1 MILSKLHSNR
11 LSCLEGVVTLIHNVL
26 QVVADQ
32 MELWQAQSQRLKT
45 HTAQLYA
52 KFESK
57 EVFPRQLALIHFCP
71 MGAWPLL
78 ACRIFDIA

>member
-1 MILSKLHSNR
+1 M
-11 LSCLEGVVTLIHNVL
+11 HNVL

-57 EVFPRQLALIHFCP
+57 EVCSRQLALICSNL
-71 MGAWPLL
+71 MGARPLL
-78 ACRIFDIA
+78 ACCILHACMSASHASAQMRSCIQLS

>member
-1 MILSKLHSNR
+1 MTRHR
-11 LSCLEGVVTLIHNVL
+11 DVL

-57 EVFPRQLALIHFCP
+57 EVS
-71 MGAWPLL
+71 
-78 ACRIFDIA
+78 AC

>member
-1 MILSKLHSNR
+1 MS
-11 LSCLEGVVTLIHNVL
+11 

-45 HTAQLYA
+45 HPAQLYA

-57 EVFPRQLALIHFCP
+57 EVRLCLVCR
-71 MGAWPLL
+71 LL
-78 ACRIFDIA
+78 CLLRGRLLYAQTIPIRTRHLVI